1 MSDTE
6 FVQIERREK
15 YTESEFW
22 EMVVALD
29 ARKWTNLLPP
39 QLPIED
45 LPTKREKNFV
55 TPPDAPV
62 PDCLTCGACCTF
74 LFVIGVKPDDDA
86 PPETIWNITDE
97 SGKVIVDSYL
107 KRDAETLFCTA
118 LSPMPDGTMP
128 CGIYEHR
135 PSACRKFEAGSD
147 KCHAL
152 RRIYGYE
159 PFLTL
164 QEMQNALQIL
174 KTKES
179 EAVSPETIRDAKI
192 IRTGN
197 GECEIIAETQHGAKR
212 VIHNFDPNRETWRQ
226 SQFSGLTSKEARHLI
241 ESSREASK
249 VD

>member
-1 MSDTE
+1 MNDTQ

-15 YTESEFW
+15 HTESEFW

-55 TPPDAPV
+55 TAPDAPV
-62 PDCLTCGACCTF
+62 PDCLTCGACCTY
-74 LFVIGVKPDDDA
+74 LFIIGVKPSDDA
-86 PPETIWNITDE
+86 PPETVWNVTDE
-97 SGKVIVDSYL
+97 SGEIVIDSYL

-118 LSPMPDGTMP
+118 LEPAENGKMP
-128 CGIYEHR
+128 CGIYENR

-159 PFLTL
+159 PFLTV

-174 KTKES
+174 KAKES
-179 EAVSPETIRDAKI
+179 EPVSTETIRDAKFVKTE
-192 IRTGN
+192 TGEYEIVAGMQN
-197 GECEIIAETQHGAKR
+197 GVKKT
-212 VIHNFDPNRETWRQ
+212 IHKFDPNRESWRQ
-226 SQFSGLTSKEARHLI
+226 FQFSGSTSNDARRLI
-241 ESSREASK
+241 ESQSDAIK
-249 VD
+249 VG